1 MVKQMIQPGIV
12 YSSGQWCKPEEAKV
26 SVFDRSYLYG
36 DSLYEVVRTYRG
48 KLYGMENHLDR
59 LWISAKLCQMT
70 IDQTRSAVERLIEE
84 SIEQYYAL
92 PETEG
97 TEAYVRLV
105 LSRGTGKI
113 GFSEKSRTT
122 GTEVVTITQKI
133 QEPSE
138 EKRAQGIHLKTSKRF
153 RNHPNALD
161 PAMKS
166 GNYLNCL
173 LAFLEAE
180 KEGYEDAILC
190 DGDGMVTEGTTFN
203 VFYVKGNVLVTPPF
217 EVGILQGITRKTVI
231 EAAHELGLTTRE
243 VHFPVSRMYEADEA
257 FLTGTVKEV
266 LGIATLD
273 RKKIGSGRA
282 GPVTQKLFEKFREHV
297 YRVIP

>member
-1 MVKQMIQPGIV
+1 MIQPGVV
-12 YSSGQWCKPEEAKV
+12 YSGGQWCKPQDAKV

-59 LWISAKLCQMT
+59 LWVSARLCQMT
-70 IDQTRSAVERLIEE
+70 IDQSRSTITRLVEDSLEH
-84 SIEQYYAL
+84 YYAL
-92 PETEG
+92 PETKG
-97 TEAYVRLV
+97 SEAYIRLV

-122 GTEVVTITQKI
+122 GTELVTITQKI
-133 QEPSE
+133 QEPTA
-138 EKRAQGIHLKTSKRF
+138 EKRNEGTHLKTSNRF

-190 DGDGMVTEGTTFN
+190 DSDGMVTEGTTFN
-203 VFYVKGNVLVTPPF
+203 VFYIKGKVLVTPPF
-217 EVGILQGITRKTVI
+217 EVGILQGITRKTVMDC
-231 EAAHELGLTTRE
+231 AHEMGLEIRE
-243 VHFPVSRMYEADEA
+243 VHFPVSRIYESDEA

-266 LGIATLD
+266 LAISTLD
-273 RKKIGSGRA
+273 RKKIGPGKA
-282 GPVTQKLFEKFREHV
+282 GPKTRKLFEMFREHV
-297 YRVIP
+297 YRAI